1 MANWSTGGF
10 VLRFGATG
18 VINVFA
24 RLRERINEGG
34 DFGNKRAAA
43 GEKEAAKE
51 WRRKSSRITE
61 LS

>member
-18 VINVFA
+18 VINVA

-43 GEKEAAKE
+43 GEKEAAEE